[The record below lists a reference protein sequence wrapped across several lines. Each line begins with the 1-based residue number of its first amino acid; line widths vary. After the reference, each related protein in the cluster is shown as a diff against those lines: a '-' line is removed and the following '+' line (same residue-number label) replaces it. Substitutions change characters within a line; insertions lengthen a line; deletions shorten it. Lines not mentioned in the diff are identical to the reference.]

1 MKAIDSETHLI
12 APGNLAPRLVCV
24 STAIN
29 TDTMIGYDGAEITDG
44 PYRGYLYDR
53 EGTYEFYCGPQTY
66 HNAPFDLA
74 TFVEAGIP
82 IADIFAALDAN
93 DVHCTQVREKLLDIA
108 EGVYNGY
115 VNVGGK
121 LVRRTYSLAA
131 LTRKYVGVELEKD
144 EWRLRYSELDGVPLA
159 QWPAG
164 ARRYATLDAISTL
177 QVFEGQE
184 ERRAALAEKLGGD
197 PLEDQYRQVRRAFS
211 LHLMAA
217 WGIRTDPQRTDRLEE
232 YAQAIYDEL
241 VTTLSEV
248 GLVRPDGSRNTK
260 AAREWMIAA
269 CESAGVPLPL
279 TKTGQTKRG
288 PLSMPAPAD
297 FNPHDWVALDKD
309 ACELSQ
315 DEALIQY
322 ANLTT
327 QRAILSKDVEA
338 LRKGHT
344 QPIHTRINTILE
356 TGRPSSSGPN
366 IFNIRTKDTAKCSTC
381 HGKGFVGGGG
391 ALLTRAGCAEC
402 NGKGYVAIPSIRECF
417 VPRHGR
423 WFLQSDYSGLELC
436 TLAQACIALVGYSQ
450 LGETI
455 NRYGSAGKAHDDFAK
470 RGLGVAP
477 DSPGWY
483 DARQTAKVANF
494 GFPGGLGIDS
504 LIYFA
509 RAKYNVVL
517 DRPKARS
524 LKETWLRTWPE
535 MREYFRIMSD
545 RCEDGTTTIRQL
557 YSGRYRGRCVY
568 TQACNSYFQ
577 GLGADATG
585 LALYEIQRECYT
597 GYTADGAESPLYGA
611 RLVNYIYDEYILEV
625 PQDVDVAT
633 AMAARIVEVGEA
645 HANRFLPDV
654 PVRMGEP
661 VLMTRWSKNAKPVYD
676 DRGRLLPWD

>member
-29 TDTMIGYDGAEITDG
+29 LTNTAGSGPVEIYDDN
-44 PYRGYLYDR
+44 YRGYLYGR
-53 EGTYEFYCGPQTY
+53 EGADEFYCGPQTY

-74 TFVEAGIP
+74 VFAEAGIP
-82 IADIFAALDAN
+82 IVDIFASLDA
-93 DVHCTQVREKLLDIA
+93 DEVHCTMVREKLLDIA
-108 EGVYNGY
+108 EGTYNGY
-115 VNVGGK
+115 VNIGGK

-131 LTRKYVGVELEKD
+131 LTRRYVGVELEKD
-144 EWRLRYSELDGVPLA
+144 EWRLRYSELDGVPLS
-159 QWPAG
+159 QWPEG

-177 QVFEGQE
+177 KVYEAQE
-184 ERRAALAEKLGGD
+184 ARRAELSERLGGD
-197 PLEDQYRQVRRAFS
+197 PLADQYRQVRRAFS

-217 WGIRTDPQRTDRLEE
+217 WGIRTDAARTDRLEE

-241 VTTLSEV
+241 VSTLSEV
-248 GLVRPDGSRNTK
+248 GLVRSDGSRNTK
-260 AAREWMIAA
+260 AAREWMIQACAA
-269 CESAGVPLPL
+269 AGVDVPI

-288 PLSMPAPAD
+288 PLSMPAPSD

-309 ACELSQ
+309 ACEMSQ

-356 TGRPSSSGPN
+356 TGRPSSSAPN
-366 IFNIRTKDTAKCSTC
+366 IFNIRTKDTAKCRAC
-381 HGKGFVGGGG
+381 HGKRILADGFPCGTCEGTG
-391 ALLTRAGCAEC
+391 T
-402 NGKGYVAIPSIRECF
+402 VAIPSIRECF
-417 VPRHGR
+417 VPRYGR

-436 TLAQACIALVGYSQ
+436 TLAQSCIEIVNYSK

-455 NRYGSAGKAHDDFAK
+455 NRYGSAGKAHDEFAM
-470 RGLGVAP
+470 RGLNVSP
-477 DSPGWY
+477 DSSGWY

-509 RAKYNVVL
+509 RAKYGVVL
-517 DRPKARS
+517 TRDEAKA
-524 LKETWLRTWPE
+524 LKQTWLRMWPE
-535 MREYFRIMSD
+535 MREYFQIFSD
-545 RCEDGTTTIRQL
+545 RCEATGHTTVRQPF
-557 YSGRYRGRCVY
+557 SGRYRGRCRY
-568 TQACNSYFQ
+568 TQACNTNFQ

-597 GYTADGAESPLYGA
+597 GLTAEGQDSPLYGA
-611 RLVNYIYDEYILEV
+611 RLVNYVYDEFILEV
-625 PQDVDVAT
+625 PQDPDLVT
-633 AMAARIVEVGEA
+633 EMADRLVEVGESY
-645 HANRFLPDV
+645 ANRFLPDV
-654 PVRMGEP
+654 PVKMGAP
-661 VLMTRWSKNAKPVYD
+661 VVMERWSKNAKPVRD
-676 DRGRLLPWD
+676 ERGRLQPWD